1 MDNKN
6 LEKIRHSL
14 AHLMAM
20 AILEKF
26 PNAKLGIGP
35 TIENGFYY
43 DFGGI
48 SISPEDLPKLEKR
61 IRELIKQNLKFKKEI
76 ITSTE
81 AKKLFKN
88 QPYKLE
94 LIKEIQ
100 KTKKPI
106 LIYKTFGNKSIIHNS
121 QFIIP
126 FIDLCA
132 GPHIKST
139 KEINPD
145 AFKLTKIAG
154 AYWQRSE
161 KNQMLTRIYGVAFE
175 TKKELEDYLKKMELA
190 EKCDHRNIGEKLGL
204 FMVDEQIGKGLP
216 LWLPKGYA
224 IRKKLEDYIYEIE
237 KENGYLHVLTPQIA
251 KEDLYKKSGH
261 LAHYKDDMYA
271 PITIDNEKYYLRP
284 MNCPHHHSIYKHGKR
299 SYRELP
305 LRIAEFGTV
314 YRYERSGVLSGLIR
328 VRGFT
333 QNDAHI
339 YATEENLEKEIVSI
353 LDLHKKVFDDFGIK
367 DYWYRLSLPD
377 FKNPR
382 TKTKF
387 GAGHSKEKEIWKRGE
402 NVLKKS
408 LQNMGHKFVEAIGE
422 ATFYGPKIDIQM
434 KDLYG
439 KEDTIA
445 TIQVDYY
452 SAPKFN
458 LSYIAQD
465 GKEKPA
471 IVIHRAIFGSFDRFF
486 AFLIEKTCGNLPLWL
501 APVQVK
507 ILAISE
513 KQNDY
518 AEKILKELKDNGID
532 VELAP
537 SDETLGKRIRE
548 AEMQKIPYIL
558 IIGDKESQNNSVN
571 IRHYKRGQEG
581 EIKIEKLIEKIK
593 REVLDK
599 VI

>member
-305 LRIAEFGTV
+305 LKIAEFGTV

-339 YATEENLEKEIVSI
+339 YATEENLEKEIISI

-367 DYWYRLSLPD
+367 DYWYRLSLPN

-486 AFLIEKTCGNLPLWL
+486 AFLIEKTCGALPLWL

>member
-20 AILEKF
+20 AVLEKF

-305 LRIAEFGTV
+305 LKIAEFGTV

-339 YATEENLEKEIVSI
+339 YATEENLEKEIISI

-367 DYWYRLSLPD
+367 DYWYRLSLPN

-486 AFLIEKTCGNLPLWL
+486 AFLIEKTCGALPLWL

>member
-339 YATEENLEKEIVSI
+339 YATEENLEKEIISI

-367 DYWYRLSLPD
+367 DYWYRLSLPN

>member
-305 LRIAEFGTV
+305 LKIAEFGTV

-339 YATEENLEKEIVSI
+339 YATEENLEKEIISI

-367 DYWYRLSLPD
+367 NYWYRLSLPN

-486 AFLIEKTCGNLPLWL
+486 AFLIEKTCGALPLWL

>member
-305 LRIAEFGTV
+305 LKIAEFGTV

-339 YATEENLEKEIVSI
+339 YATEENLEKEIISI

-367 DYWYRLSLPD
+367 NYWYRLSLPN

>member
-190 EKCDHRNIGEKLGL
+190 
-204 FMVDEQIGKGLP
+204 
-216 LWLPKGYA
+216 
-224 IRKKLEDYIYEIE
+224 
-237 KENGYLHVLTPQIA
+237 
-251 KEDLYKKSGH
+251 
-261 LAHYKDDMYA
+261 
-271 PITIDNEKYYLRP
+271 
-284 MNCPHHHSIYKHGKR
+284 
-299 SYRELP
+299 
-305 LRIAEFGTV
+305 
-314 YRYERSGVLSGLIR
+314 
-328 VRGFT
+328 
-333 QNDAHI
+333 
-339 YATEENLEKEIVSI
+339 
-353 LDLHKKVFDDFGIK
+353 
-367 DYWYRLSLPD
+367 
-377 FKNPR
+377 
-382 TKTKF
+382 
-387 GAGHSKEKEIWKRGE
+387 
-402 NVLKKS
+402 
-408 LQNMGHKFVEAIGE
+408 
-422 ATFYGPKIDIQM
+422 
-434 KDLYG
+434 
-439 KEDTIA
+439 
-445 TIQVDYY
+445 
-452 SAPKFN
+452 
-458 LSYIAQD
+458 
-465 GKEKPA
+465 
-471 IVIHRAIFGSFDRFF
+471 
-486 AFLIEKTCGNLPLWL
+486 
-501 APVQVK
+501 
-507 ILAISE
+507 
-513 KQNDY
+513 
-518 AEKILKELKDNGID
+518 
-532 VELAP
+532 
-537 SDETLGKRIRE
+537 
-548 AEMQKIPYIL
+548 
-558 IIGDKESQNNSVN
+558 
-571 IRHYKRGQEG
+571 
-581 EIKIEKLIEKIK
+581 
-593 REVLDK
+593 
-599 VI
+599 

>member
-339 YATEENLEKEIVSI
+339 YATEENLEKEIISI

-367 DYWYRLSLPD
+367 NYWYRLSLPN

-486 AFLIEKTCGNLPLWL
+486 AFLIEKTCGALPLWL

>member
-339 YATEENLEKEIVSI
+339 YATEENLEKEIISI

-367 DYWYRLSLPD
+367 NYWYRLSLPN

-486 AFLIEKTCGNLPLWL
+486 AFLIEKTCGALPLWL

-593 REVLDK
+593 
-599 VI
+599 